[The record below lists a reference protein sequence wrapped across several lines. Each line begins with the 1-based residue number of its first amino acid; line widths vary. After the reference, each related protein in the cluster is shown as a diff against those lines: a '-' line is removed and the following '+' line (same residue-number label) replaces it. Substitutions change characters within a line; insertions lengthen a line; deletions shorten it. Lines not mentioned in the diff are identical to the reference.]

1 MGVGG
6 LFIAL
11 SQFWDQEGQS

>member
-1 MGVGG
+1 

-11 SQFWDQEGQS
+11 SY